1 MKNPNSKMF
10 GRKNDLN
17 PFDDETGIEFLTT
30 KNDSSLFL
38 FGSHNK
44 KRPHNIVMV
53 STHQHSSQSV
63 AHHAVTTA
71 AAADFKLACTLH
83 AVNCRDGR
91 LMATY

>member
-53 STHQHSSQSV
+53 S
-63 AHHAVTTA
+63 
-71 AAADFKLACTLH
+71 
-83 AVNCRDGR
+83 
-91 LMATY
+91 

>member
-53 STHQHSSQSV
+53 STHQHVLRNLLHITLLQQQQLLTSSWL
-63 AHHAVTTA
+63 AHCMLLTA
-71 AAADFKLACTLH
+71 GTD
-83 AVNCRDGR
+83 V
-91 LMATY
+91 

>member
-1 MKNPNSKMF
+1 MKKPNSKMF

-53 STHQHSSQSV
+53 SAQIMTVVASYCKVRYCKSS
-63 AHHAVTTA
+63 
-71 AAADFKLACTLH
+71 C
-83 AVNCRDGR
+83 
-91 LMATY
+91 